1 MGRVVKWAMGI
12 YTGVFIGTMYLP
24 FIAMFVLSF
33 QDPMGGS
40 TFPMKGFSLY
50 FYKRLFG
57 LTDQRV
63 VYAEEG
69 TLQIGF
75 TVPLLRSLALAVMT
89 IAVTVFLATLGAMA
103 FRKPFKGR
111 GVAFYV
117 FLLGIITPGVSVGL
131 GLALFFQY
139 LGVDRSWWGTTLV
152 VHVLWTLPFAFLIML
167 IMFNRFDETVEEA
180 ARVLGANEWATFR
193 TVTLPLMLPGVMSA
207 ALFSFTLS
215 FDELA
220 RSMFLTGVDQ
230 TLPLTTLQAL
240 SLRITPKLYAW
251 GSVITLISLAVLGAY
266 LVYIA
271 RSIRRHRK
279 VIVPEDAAPSPR
291 KSLDA

>member
-1 MGRVVKWAMGI
+1 MARVVKWALGI
-12 YTGVFIGTMYLP
+12 FTGVFIGMMYLP
-24 FIAMFVLSF
+24 FISMFVLSF

-50 FYKRLFG
+50 FYERLFG
-57 LTDQRV
+57 LTDLRV
-63 VYAEEG
+63 TYAEEG
-69 TLQIGF
+69 TLNIGF
-75 TVPLLRSLALAVMT
+75 TAPLLRSLALAIMT
-89 IAVTVFLATLGAMA
+89 LCITVVLATLAAQG
-103 FRKPFKGR
+103 FRKPFKGS
-111 GVAFYV
+111 GVVFYT

-131 GLALFFQY
+131 GLALFSQY
-139 LGVDRSWWGTTLV
+139 LGIDRSWWGTTLV
-152 VHVLWTLPFAFLIML
+152 VHILWTLPFAFLIML

-180 ARVLGANEWATFR
+180 ARVLGANEWSTFR
-193 TVTLPLMLPGVMSA
+193 TVTLPLMGPGIMSA

-251 GSVITLISLAVLGAY
+251 GSVITLISLAILAVY
-266 LVYIA
+266 LIYIA
-271 RSIRRHRK
+271 RSLRRERK
-279 VIVPEDAAPSPR
+279 GPAPG
-291 KSLDA
+291 

>member
-1 MGRVVKWAMGI
+1 MGRAVKWAMGI
-12 YTGVFIGTMYLP
+12 FTGVFIGMLYLP
-24 FIAMFVLSF
+24 FISMFILSF
-33 QDPMGGS
+33 QDPLGGS

-57 LTDQRV
+57 LTNLRV
-63 VYAEEG
+63 TYAEEG
-69 TLQIGF
+69 TLNIGF
-75 TVPLLRSLALAVMT
+75 TAPLLRSLALSVMT
-89 IAVTVFLATLGAMA
+89 ICITVFLATLAAQG
-103 FRKPFKGR
+103 FRKPFKGS
-111 GVAFYV
+111 GAVFWT

-139 LGVDRSWWGTTLV
+139 LGVERSWWGTTLI

-180 ARVLGANEWATFR
+180 ARVLGANEWVTFR
-193 TVTLPLMLPGVMSA
+193 TVTLPLMGPGIMSA

-220 RSMFLTGVDQ
+220 RSMFLTGVGQ

-251 GSVITLISLAVLGAY
+251 GSVITLISLGVLAAY
-266 LVYIA
+266 LVYIV
-271 RSIRRHRK
+271 RSMRRQRK
-279 VIVPEDAAPSPR
+279 GAIEP
-291 KSLDA
+291 

>member
-1 MGRVVKWAMGI
+1 MCRAVKWAMGI
-12 YTGVFIGTMYLP
+12 FTGVFIGMLYLP
-24 FIAMFVLSF
+24 FISMFILSF

-50 FYKRLFG
+50 FYQRLFN
-57 LTDQRV
+57 LTDLRV
-63 VYAEEG
+63 KYAEEG
-69 TLQIGF
+69 TLNIGF
-75 TVPLLRSLALAVMT
+75 TAPLLRSLALAV
-89 IAVTVFLATLGAMA
+89 VTLSITVVLATLAAQG
-103 FRKPFKGR
+103 FRKPFKGS
-111 GVAFYV
+111 GVVFYM

-131 GLALFFQY
+131 GLALFFQQ
-139 LGVDRSWWGTTLV
+139 LGVDRSWLGTTLV

-193 TVTLPLMLPGVMSA
+193 TVTLPLMRPGIMSA

-220 RSMFLTGVDQ
+220 RSMFLTGPKQ

-240 SLRITPKLYAW
+240 TLRITPKLYAW
-251 GSVITLISLAVLGAY
+251 GSVITLISLTILAVY
-266 LVYIA
+266 LIYIA
-271 RSIRRHRK
+271 RSLRRQRK
-279 VIVPEDAAPSPR
+279 GPAPG
-291 KSLDA
+291 